1 MTTALTAGQDF
12 AAPKD
17 KMFYENELKIRLDES
32 EYNKLLSF
40 CNTQPVLQT
49 NHYFDTTANLSQ
61 MLRVRQKGD
70 KFALQHKNRCK
81 VEGNVFNSQE
91 SGVAV
96 DQNFLQNAIA
106 NGLDKNFV
114 NKTFG
119 CNFDKDIKYLGF
131 SQTYRAKFDFF
142 GHKIELDKTIVD
154 NVVDIELE
162 YESNN
167 EGIQSLAEILKQHGI
182 VFKQSCAKYQRF
194 LTIKGILKM
203 KKYNAVLL
211 DLDGTI
217 SNTYRGIVNCLGPAC
232 AEYGADLMQF
242 DVRKFIGPPLTWT
255 FNVIFPN
262 QPEKQQGALIRY
274 RELYNAG
281 GMFDN
286 DMYEG
291 IDVFAQGLRDKGV
304 KVGVATSKLEK
315 YAVKVLEKLGM
326 INHVDF
332 VCGCEADRPTKADV
346 INYALKTQGIDKTK
360 CLMIGDT
367 FYDLEGAQIAGMDAV
382 GVLYGFGTREEM
394 EKYPNVG
401 IVDTVEDLKNFVYP
415 MVNKNA

>member
-1 MTTALTAGQDF
+1 MTTALMAGQDF
-12 AAPKD
+12 AIHKD
-17 KMFYENELKIRLDES
+17 KMFYENELKIRLDQS

-40 CNTQPVLQT
+40 CKTQPVLQT
-49 NHYFDTTANLSQ
+49 NHYFDTTKNLSQ
-61 MLRVRQKGD
+61 MLRIRQKGN

-81 VEGNVFNSQE
+81 VDGNVFNSQE
-91 SGVAV
+91 SGIEV
-96 DQNFLQNAIA
+96 DEKFLQNSIE
-106 NGLDKNFV
+106 NGLDKDFV
-114 NKTFG
+114 NKIFS
-119 CNFDKDIKYLGF
+119 CNFDQNLKYLGF

-154 NVVDIELE
+154 DAIDFELE
-162 YESNN
+162 YESDS
-167 EGIQSLAEILKQHGI
+167 EGIESLSQILKQQGI

-217 SNTYRGIVNCLGPAC
+217 SNTYRGIVKCLGPAC

-242 DVRKFIGPPLTWT
+242 DVRKFIGPPLSWT

-262 QPEKQQGALIRY
+262 QPEKQQGALLRY

-291 IDVFAQGLRDKGV
+291 IDDFAQGLRDMGV

-315 YAVKVLEKLGM
+315 YAVEVLRKLGM
-326 INHVDF
+326 LDHIDF

-346 INYALKTQGIDKTK
+346 INYALRTQGIDKTK
-360 CLMIGDT
+360 CLMVGDT

-382 GVLYGFGTREEM
+382 GVLYG
-394 EKYPNVG
+394 
-401 IVDTVEDLKNFVYP
+401 
-415 MVNKNA
+415 